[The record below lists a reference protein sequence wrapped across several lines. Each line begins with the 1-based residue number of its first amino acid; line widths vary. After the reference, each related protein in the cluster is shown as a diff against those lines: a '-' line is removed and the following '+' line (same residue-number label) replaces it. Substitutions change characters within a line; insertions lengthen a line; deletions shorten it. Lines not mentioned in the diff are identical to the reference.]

1 MGYMDA
7 GRGDPVT
14 IPSNKS
20 RFALLLVAAACLALG
35 ACGRRGPLEPHPD
48 APPEQR
54 AKPAADG
61 DSAGQPPRAAIGG
74 SRRTLSSPIP
84 PPRREFILDKIL

>member
-1 MGYMDA
+1 M
-7 GRGDPVT
+7 T
-14 IPSNKS
+14 IHFRKA
-20 RFALLLVAAACLALG
+20 RLALLLTVAACLALG

-61 DSAGQPPRAAIGG
+61 DAAAQTPRPSIGG

-84 PPRREFILDKIL
+84 PPRRDFILDKIL